1 MPRKKGKPTADDKVW
16 EQIRTLYIFGRLDVE
31 TKEQVYPSQ
40 AELARQFELPG
51 STIGSRAT
59 KGKWLAARN
68 TAKEQVRD
76 ETRQRVAVGIIG
88 SLAALNEQ
96 DLIILDGQIEKYV
109 TKMLAGTVEVSTP
122 DVIKA
127 LTLRRKIYED
137 IFGGAQDKPVGVEVK
152 VGIGVQVGFSD
163 LSDTEQE
170 VIYDVVAASQVR
182 EKRSAEIDVGNATP
196 AELIPPLDS

>member
-40 AELARQFELPG
+40 VELARQFDLPS
-51 STIGSRAT
+51 STIASRAT
-59 KGKWLAARN
+59 KDKWLEARN

-76 ETRQRVAVGIIG
+76 ETRQRVADGVIN
-88 SLAALNEQ
+88 SLAALNEMH
-96 DLIILDGQIEKYV
+96 LTIVNGQIEAYV
-109 TKMLAGTVEVSTP
+109 EKLLAGSVDVSTSE
-122 DVIKA
+122 VIKA
-127 LTLRRKIYED
+127 MAYQRKIYED
-137 IFGGAQDKPVGVEVK
+137 MFGVPQDKPVGVEVK
-152 VGIGVQVGFSD
+152 VGVGVQVGFSD

-196 AELIPPLDS
+196 GELIPPLDS